1 MSWKKRIAKDI
12 LELQNAGFVLQ
23 SENGSETIED
33 MTQFRVLLNGPK
45 DTPYEKG
52 QWFVRFTIPQSFP
65 FTSPSVGFVQHIMHP
80 NIDFASGSICL
91 DTLNTKWSA
100 CMTIRHIV
108 EDVLPY
114 LLTYPNPDDPLN
126 KDAACLLKT
135 NPTEYSRQVLLMT
148 QKHGY
153 KKH

>member
-12 LELQNAGFVLQ
+12 LELQTAGFVLRG
-23 SENGSETIED
+23 ENNSETIDD
-33 MTQFRVLLNGPK
+33 MTHFQVLLQGPK
-45 DTPYEKG
+45 DTPYENGK
-52 QWFVRFTIPQSFP
+52 WFVRFTIPASFP
-65 FTSPSVGFVQHIMHP
+65 FSSPSVGFVQHIMHP
-80 NIDFASGSICL
+80 NIDFASGTICL

-126 KDAACLLKT
+126 RDAASLLKS
-135 NPTEYSRQVLLMT
+135 NPAEYSRQVIQMV
-148 QKHGY
+148 QKHSF
-153 KKH
+153 KF